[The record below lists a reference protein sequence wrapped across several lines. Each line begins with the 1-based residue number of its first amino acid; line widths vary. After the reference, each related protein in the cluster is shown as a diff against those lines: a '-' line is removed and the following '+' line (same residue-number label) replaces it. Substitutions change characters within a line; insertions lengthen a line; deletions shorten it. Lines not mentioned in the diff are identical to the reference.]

1 MNGLSKSFAL
11 AVTSLSMA
19 VIAVVAFAWF
29 GPGLDRI
36 TPPASAALFD
46 EGLVQRI
53 YEETS
58 SAVVDINVDLEE
70 AGSFN
75 RLGAGSG
82 FLIDM
87 DGHIVT
93 NNHVIQNADRVRV
106 SFQDR
111 TSVDAEVL
119 GTNPANDLALIKVD
133 PEAVANIT
141 PLTLGDSDSLRPGQL
156 AIAIGSPFGLGGS
169 VTVGVISGVDR
180 TITSDIARP
189 ISGVVQTDA
198 LINPGN
204 SGGPLLNRD
213 GDVVGINT
221 AIQVSSP
228 IRSPRNLGQGSIGF
242 AVPTNTLNNLLP
254 RLKAKGEIRPPWLGI
269 SAATLEPL
277 LVEML
282 ELPVDSGVY
291 VTQIMSGS
299 PAKDSGLIP
308 SGTDQQGA
316 PTRGGDIIVSVN
328 GVPVVTVADLIT
340 ELNKHLPGDEIS
352 LTVVRD
358 GDETAVPL
366 TLGEWP
372 KDREFHNRTQGPMP
386 NPHDR
391 FGPGN
396 PGIPLP
402 DLFPKNDPK

>member
-19 VIAVVAFAWF
+19 VVAVVAFAWF
-29 GPGLDRI
+29 GPGLDRV
-36 TPPASAALFD
+36 TPPASAAIFD
-46 EGLVQRI
+46 ESLVQRI

-169 VTVGVISGVDR
+169 VTVGVISGVGR
-180 TITSDIARP
+180 TINSDIARP

-277 LVEML
+277 MVEML
-282 ELPVDSGVY
+282 ELAVDSGVY
-291 VTQIMSGS
+291 VTQVMSGS

-328 GVPVVTVADLIT
+328 GAGCDGRRPDNRAEQAPAGGRNRRPDNRAEQAPANGI
-340 ELNKHLPGDEIS
+340 PG
-352 LTVVRD
+352 RNQ
-358 GDETAVPL
+358 P
-366 TLGEWP
+366 
-372 KDREFHNRTQGPMP
+372 DR
-386 NPHDR
+386 
-391 FGPGN
+391 GPGWGRDRHSIDSGRVARG
-396 PGIPLP
+396 PGVPQ
-402 DLFPKNDPK
+402 

>member
-1 MNGLSKSFAL
+1 MNGLSKSFTL

-29 GPGLDRI
+29 GPGLDRVA
-36 TPPASAALFD
+36 PPASAALFD
-46 EGLVQRI
+46 ERLVQQI
-53 YEETS
+53 YEEAS
-58 SAVVDINVDLEE
+58 PAVVDINVDLKVSD
-70 AGSFN
+70 SFN

-111 TSVDAEVL
+111 TSVEAEVL

-133 PEAVANIT
+133 PSAVAGVM
-141 PLTLGDSDSLRPGQL
+141 PLTLGDSGSLRPGQL

-180 TITSDIARP
+180 TINSDISRP

-213 GDVVGINT
+213 GQVVGVNT
-221 AIQVSSP
+221 AIKVSSP
-228 IRSPRNLGQGSIGF
+228 ILAPRNLGQQSIGF
-242 AVPTNTLNNLLP
+242 AVPTNTLNHLLP
-254 RLKAKGEIRPPWLGI
+254 RLKARGEIRPPWLGI
-269 SAATLEPL
+269 SAATLDPL
-277 LVEML
+277 LVEVL

-291 VTQIMSGS
+291 VTQVMSGS
-299 PAKDSGLIP
+299 PAKEAKLIP
-308 SGTDQQGA
+308 SGADQTGM
-316 PTRGGDIIVSVN
+316 PTRGGDIIISVN
-328 GVPVVTVADLIT
+328 GIPVFAVADLIT
-340 ELNKHLPGDEIS
+340 ELNKHRAKHCLLYTSPS
-352 LTVVRD
+352 PRD
-358 GDETAVPL
+358 
-366 TLGEWP
+366 
-372 KDREFHNRTQGPMP
+372 
-386 NPHDR
+386 
-391 FGPGN
+391 
-396 PGIPLP
+396 
-402 DLFPKNDPK
+402 

>member
-19 VIAVVAFAWF
+19 VIAVVGFAWF
-29 GPGLDRI
+29 GPGLDRV
-36 TPPASAALFD
+36 TPPASAAIFD
-46 EGLVQRI
+46 ESLVQRI

-133 PEAVANIT
+133 PEAVANIS

-180 TITSDIARP
+180 TINSDIARP

-228 IRSPRNLGQGSIGF
+228 NRSPRNLGQGSIGF

-277 LVEML
+277 MVEML
-282 ELPVDSGVY
+282 ELAVDSG
-291 VTQIMSGS
+291 
-299 PAKDSGLIP
+299 GL
-308 SGTDQQGA
+308 
-316 PTRGGDIIVSVN
+316 R
-328 GVPVVTVADLIT
+328 
-340 ELNKHLPGDEIS
+340 HPGDERQPRQGFRTNS
-352 LTVVRD
+352 FGHRSAGRSNTRRRHHSVCEWRAGCD
-358 GDETAVPL
+358 GRRPDNRAEQAPA
-366 TLGEWP
+366 GGRNQP
-372 KDREFHNRTQGPMP
+372 DR
-386 NPHDR
+386 
-391 FGPGN
+391 GPGWGRDRHSIDSGRVARG
-396 PGIPLP
+396 PGVPQ
-402 DLFPKNDPK
+402 

>member
-180 TITSDIARP
+180 TINSDIARP

-282 ELPVDSGVY
+282 ELHVDSGVY
-291 VTQIMSGS
+291 VTQVMSGS

-372 KDREFHNRTQGPMP
+372 EDREFHNRTQGPMP

-391 FGPGN
+391 FRPGN